1 MNQKNK
7 DRVTKTNIMRVRQI
21 IPQILSTVEADLSLL
36 EITLKVTKLI
46 QKTTLRKITWTQ
58 YFAKSHSVH
67 TSHSAYVATSTESHG
82 VKIDGFLYPNF
93 M

>member
-1 MNQKNK
+1 MNQKTK
-7 DRVTKTNIMRVRQI
+7 DTVTETNSMMRVRQI

-58 YFAKSHSVH
+58 YFAK
-67 TSHSAYVATSTESHG
+67 A
-82 VKIDGFLYPNF
+82 I
-93 M
+93 